1 MRFEQRTISCYL
13 SKTTFIIRTTM
24 DAGLEEKIQSQGMTP
39 GTVAQQ
45 IENFKNGFPFLK
57 ITAPATPGDGIRV
70 LSEDE
75 LAHFTQTYPKRAA
88 QLDVVKFVP
97 ASGAASRMF
106 KDLFSFLDGD
116 GDHSKSAFT
125 QKFIANIDKFA
136 FYSDL
141 DAALKAQGSSIQAS
155 LDEGDSKKIVSALL
169 GEDGLGYGN
178 LPKGLLRFHRYDT
191 ENRTPAQEHLVEGLQ
206 YAVGKNNKVRI
217 HFTVSPEH
225 EEKFKAEIASV
236 LPVLKAGSGVD
247 FEVTYSQQKKSTD
260 TIAVNMDNTPFEEE
274 DGSLLFRPAGHGA
287 LLDNLND
294 IEADL
299 IFIKNIDNVVPDRI
313 KGTTKDYK
321 MAIAGLL
328 LEVQEKVFQA
338 LRGMESEYRDAY
350 AEMAERVFTGD
361 LGGKLPADFQTY
373 SSNEKANFLKAKL
386 NRPIRVCGMVKNT
399 GEPGGGPFWIQEADG
414 SQSLQI
420 LETAQIDL
428 GDPESKKHF
437 QGSTHF
443 NPVDLVCGTKDY
455 TGNSFDLMKYRD
467 MQTGFITEKSKSGRD
482 LKALEL
488 PGLWNGA
495 MAGWNTLFV
504 EVPLI
509 TFNPVKTVNDLLRDE
524 HQ

>member
-1 MRFEQRTISCYL
+1 ME
-13 SKTTFIIRTTM
+13 
-24 DAGLEEKIQSQGMTP
+24 AKILAQGMNP
-39 GTVAQQ
+39 ETVAQQ
-45 IENFKNGFPFLK
+45 IENFRNGFPFLK

-70 LSEDE
+70 LSEGE
-75 LAHFTQTYPKRAA
+75 LAHYTQTYPEKAA

-106 KDLFSFLDGD
+106 KDLFAFVEGEGD
-116 GDHSKSAFT
+116 LSKSAFT
-125 QKFIANIDKFA
+125 QKFISNSGKFA
-136 FYSDL
+136 FCSDL
-141 DAALKAQGSSIQAS
+141 DAALTARGSSLQAC
-155 LDEGDSKKIVSALL
+155 LDAGDFKKIVATLL
-169 GEDGLGYGN
+169 GEEGLGYGS
-178 LPKGLLRFHRYDT
+178 LPKGLLRFHGYGS

-206 YAVGKNNKVRI
+206 YAIGRDHTVRI

-225 EEKFKAEIASV
+225 EEKFKTEIAAV
-236 LPVLKAGSGVD
+236 LPSLKASTGVG

-260 TIAVNMDNTPFEEE
+260 TIAVTRDNSPFLED

-313 KGTTKDYK
+313 KGPTRDYK

-328 LEVQEKVFQA
+328 LEAQAKVFDA
-338 LRGMESEYRDAY
+338 LRGLDAGIDKDSVAFAATVY
-350 AEMAERVFTGD
+350 HEE
-361 LGGKLPADFQTY
+361 LGGTIPPTV
-373 SSNEKANFLKAKL
+373 SSSSLEEVAGFLKAKL

-399 GEPGGGPFWIQEADG
+399 GEPGGGPFWIQESDG
-414 SQSLQI
+414 SLSLQI

-428 GDPESKKHF
+428 NDPDSKKHF
-437 QGSTHF
+437 QASTHF

-455 TGNSFDLMKYRD
+455 RGNPFDLMEFRD